1 MISVREATPEDVAQ
15 MHQMINELAEYE
27 KAPEEVIATELD
39 LMKALFGRDFSS
51 PEFDQHDSISTSGS
65 ANTPH
70 WQPAVYA
77 FVIEDPNDSDQLAGM
92 AIWFL
97 NYSTWDGTHGVYL
110 EDLYVRPQFRGQGM
124 GKALMK
130 RLAQVCIDN
139 DYSRFQW
146 WVLDWNQPAIE
157 VYRAMGAKA
166 MDEWTV
172 YRVSGQE
179 LKDLASE

>member
-1 MISVREATPEDVAQ
+1 MILVREATPEDVAQ

-27 KAPEEVIATELD
+27 KAPEEVIATEHD
-39 LMKALFGRDFSS
+39 LMKALFGRDSSS

-70 WQPAVYA
+70 GQPALYA
-77 FVIEDPNDSDQLAGM
+77 FVIEDPEDAEQLAGM

-130 RLAQVCIDN
+130 RLAQVCVDN

>member
-1 MISVREATPEDVAQ
+1 MILVREATPEDVAQ

-27 KAPEEVIATELD
+27 KAPEEVIATEHD
-39 LMKALFGRDFSS
+39 LMKALFGRDSSS

-70 WQPAVYA
+70 GQPALYA
-77 FVIEDPNDSDQLAGM
+77 FVM

-110 EDLYVRPQFRGQGM
+110 EDLYVRPQYRGQGM

-130 RLAQVCIDN
+130 RLAQVCVDN

>member
-27 KAPEEVIATELD
+27 KAPEEVIATELE

-70 WQPAVYA
+70 GQPAVYA

-130 RLAQVCIDN
+130 QLAQVCIDN

>member
-70 WQPAVYA
+70 GQPA
-77 FVIEDPNDSDQLAGM
+77 
-92 AIWFL
+92 
-97 NYSTWDGTHGVYL
+97 
-110 EDLYVRPQFRGQGM
+110 
-124 GKALMK
+124 ALM
-130 RLAQVCIDN
+130 RL
-139 DYSRFQW
+139 
-146 WVLDWNQPAIE
+146 
-157 VYRAMGAKA
+157 
-166 MDEWTV
+166 
-172 YRVSGQE
+172 
-179 LKDLASE
+179 

>member
-1 MISVREATPEDVAQ
+1 MILVREATPEDVVQ

-27 KAPEEVIATELD
+27 KSPEEVIATEHN

-51 PEFDQHDSISTSGS
+51 PEFDQHDSIAASGS

-70 WQPAVYA
+70 GQPALYA
-77 FVIEDPNDSDQLAGM
+77 FVVEDPEDPDQLAGM

-130 RLAQVCIDN
+130 RLAQVCVDN

-146 WVLDWNQPAIE
+146 WVLNWNQPAIE

>member
-70 WQPAVYA
+70 GQPAVYA
-77 FVIEDPNDSDQLAGM
+77 FVIDDPNDSDQLAGM

-146 WVLDWNQPAIE
+146 WVLNWNQPAIE